1 MPADDDNHVTELLNE
16 NDSTNQFE
24 HVNGRPS
31 RKEQLEIERILKPYF
46 ENSIS
51 ASVTAKKTGFNI
63 KTVNKHFHDWYKEI
77 AESETSDFLQK
88 CKEEKARALM
98 TLENQICTLDEDKK
112 DIQELINASIKTGT
126 FAYLEKFYK
135 IKLKII
141 ENMGKFVSAR
151 INLVNSATVDVV
163 IEMNK
168 KEEEKNGN

>member
-1 MPADDDNHVTELLNE
+1 
-16 NDSTNQFE
+16 
-24 HVNGRPS
+24 
-31 RKEQLEIERILKPYF
+31 
-46 ENSIS
+46 
-51 ASVTAKKTGFNI
+51 
-63 KTVNKHFHDWYKEI
+63 
-77 AESETSDFLQK
+77 
-88 CKEEKARALM
+88 M